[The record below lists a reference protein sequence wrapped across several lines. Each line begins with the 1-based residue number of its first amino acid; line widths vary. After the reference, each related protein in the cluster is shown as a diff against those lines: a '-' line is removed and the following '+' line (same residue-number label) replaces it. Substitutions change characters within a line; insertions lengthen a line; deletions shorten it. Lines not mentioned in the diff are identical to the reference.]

1 MWQSVNGKHSPLT
14 DCHVVNNTPRNDK
27 NFIQTIEEGRKTS
40 EDVWA
45 FIWDSDVGRKRPMY
59 LGVD

>member
-1 MWQSVNGKHSPLT
+1 MPKIIEACIVHASDMMDS
-14 DCHVVNNTPRNDK
+14 HVK